1 MTPPVACD
9 GRGSVV
15 ARDSAVMTCGMLLDL
30 EWEPLSRIV
39 RSDNLTDTVH
49 VEDRVE
55 IAVRMLPLLAGD
67 AMGATLKEVLATQG
81 WETQADGSM
90 TRVFG
95 EATATLD
102 AGATTVTLRRAGDV
116 TVTASG
122 SAVVKDGDEKRALA
136 KANTAAERALEQ
148 ERKRAEAK
156 IEADN
161 AAALT
166 KEEPAV
172 RAALQEALNRVYR
185 QALEERARQLGE
197 VESVDERGD
206 VRGGYEVTVVVKA

>member
-1 MTPPVACD
+1 
-9 GRGSVV
+9 
-15 ARDSAVMTCGMLLDL
+15 MTCGMLLDL
-30 EWEPLSRIV
+30 EWEPLARTV

-67 AMGATLKEVLATQG
+67 AMGVTLREVLAAQG
-81 WETQADGSM
+81 WEAQADGTM

-95 EATATLD
+95 EVTASLD
-102 AGATTVTLRRAGDV
+102 AAATTVTVRRAGDV

-122 SAVVKDGDEKRALA
+122 SATVRDGDEKKALA
-136 KANTAAERALEQ
+136 KANSAAERALEQ

-185 QALEERARQLGE
+185 RALEERARQLGE